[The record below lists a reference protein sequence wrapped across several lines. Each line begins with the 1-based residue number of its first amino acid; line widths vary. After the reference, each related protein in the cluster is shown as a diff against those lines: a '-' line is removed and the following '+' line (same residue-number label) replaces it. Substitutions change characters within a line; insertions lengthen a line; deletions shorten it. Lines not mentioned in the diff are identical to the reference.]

1 MKLRNTALFVSVVV
15 LAVVAA
21 NVPTAAQTPF
31 ARIVAFGASLS
42 DSGNAFALRGGTN
55 TAPDY
60 QVDPLLVPSAPYSR
74 GGHHFSNGATWVEQ
88 FARSRGLAGTTRPAF
103 LGSTDNAT
111 NYAVGGARAYEDGIN
126 VNLSAQVEAFL
137 QQFGRVAPSD
147 GLYTIEMGGNDIRD
161 ALFEFAN
168 GRDGGRILQA
178 AIGSI
183 AGNSGALY
191 MAGARDFLVWRAPNV
206 GLTPA
211 IRSLGPGAVGLG
223 TQLTVGFNTGL
234 DGAVA
239 QLSAL
244 PGINIMRLDAYGL
257 LADLVA
263 HPAAYGLSN
272 VTTACITPSVAPFA
286 CQNPDEFL
294 FWDGIHP
301 TSAVHSIIAEKAAAA
316 LTR

>member
-1 MKLRNTALFVSVVV
+1 MKVRKTAFLVLAIL
-15 LAVVAA
+15 LAVVMAA
-21 NVPTAAQTPF
+21 VPTAAQAPF

-60 QVDPLLVPSAPYSR
+60 DVDPLLVPSAPYSR

-88 FARSRGLAGTTRPAF
+88 FARSRGLAGSTRPAF
-103 LGSTDNAT
+103 LGSTANAT

-126 VNLSAQVEAFL
+126 VNLSAQVDAFL
-137 QQFGRVAPSD
+137 QQFGRVAPSN
-147 GLYTIEMGGNDIRD
+147 GLYTVEMGGNDIRD
-161 ALFEFAN
+161 ALLAFAG
-168 GRDGGRILQA
+168 GRDGRPILEA
-178 AIGSI
+178 AIHSI
-183 AGNSGALY
+183 ANNIGALY

-223 TQLTVGFNTGL
+223 TQLTVAFNDGL

-244 PGINIMRLDAYGL
+244 PGLNIARLDAYGL

-263 HPAAYGLSN
+263 HPAAFGLSN
-272 VTTACITPSVAPFA
+272 VTAACITPGVAPFA

-301 TSAVHSIIAEKAAAA
+301 TSAVHAIVAERAAAA
-316 LTR
+316 LVR